1 MKKKKESF
9 MQGVLALMVSQVL
22 IKLLGLLYKLYLTNK
37 EGFGD
42 EGNAIYNS
50 GYQIYALLLTLS
62 SIGVPNAVS
71 KLVSERI
78 SVGNYKGAHRIFK
91 IALITFA
98 IIGLIGAGILFF
110 GAGTIARFNGIPEAE
125 LTLVALSPSIFFVAI
140 ISVFRGYFNGRASIK
155 TTANSQTLEQLFK
168 TLFTILVVEMIGMH
182 TGLNTT
188 LMAAGANLATTLA
201 IISSFIYLCVYFRI
215 YRKQIGNE
223 ILQSTTVNNKDK
235 SVLQIVKNI
244 LFVSIPMSLSSILSS
259 INKNVDAA
267 TVVNGI
273 KKFASE
279 AEAKIQYGILSGK
292 VDTLGTLPLSFN
304 IAFATALVPA
314 ISSAK
319 AKGDMK
325 SGIKRISFSILTTM
339 LIGLPCTV
347 GMIIFADPI
356 LNLLFPNAPQGAFLL
371 QICAVAI
378 VFAALI
384 QTVNGAL
391 QGLGRVFVPS
401 IALLCGV
408 VTKAILNVILTQ
420 IPPEQFVFGGAAGAA
435 FATVICQLIAFS
447 ISFVVLMK
455 TVKLNLSFV
464 KLVIKPVIA
473 TAMMAI
479 VSYVIY
485 TLLINAN
492 LEVIIFNLS
501 QTVPELL
508 KGIFVK
514 LSQNI
519 DRVVTILALIIA
531 VIVYALSVVALKVFN
546 KEEIMMIP
554 YGTKIYAMLMKMGI
568 YKPEKDI

>member
-1 MKKKKESF
+1 MFKKNKSKKESF
-9 MQGVLALMVSQVL
+9 MQGVLALMISQVL
-22 IKLLGLLYKLYLTNK
+22 IKLLGLVYKLYLTNK

-91 IALITFA
+91 IALFTFA
-98 IIGLIGAGILFF
+98 IIGLVGAGILFF
-110 GAGTIARFNGIPEAE
+110 GAGTIARFNGIPESE

-140 ISVFRGYFNGRASIK
+140 ISVFRGYFNGRSSIK

-168 TLFTILVVEMIGMH
+168 TAFTIIIVEIIGMN

-188 LMAAGANLATTLA
+188 LMAAGANLATTFA
-201 IISSFIYLCVYFRI
+201 IIASFIYLFTYFKI
-215 YRKQIGNE
+215 HRKEIGNE
-223 ILQSTTVNNKDK
+223 ILRETSIKSKDSDK
-235 SVLQIVKNI
+235 SIFQIVKSI

-279 AEAKIQYGILSGK
+279 AEAKVQYGILSGK

-319 AKGDMK
+319 AKGDIA
-325 SGIKRISFSILTTM
+325 SGIKRISFSILITM

-347 GMIIFADPI
+347 GMVVFAQPI
-356 LNLLFPNAPQGAFLL
+356 LQLLFPNAPDGAFIL

-384 QTVNGAL
+384 QTINGAL
-391 QGLGRVFVPS
+391 QGLGKVFVPA
-401 IALLCGV
+401 IALGCGV
-408 VTKAILNVILTQ
+408 ATKLVLNIILTQ
-420 IPPEQFVFGGAAGAA
+420 ISPDAFIFGGAAGAA
-435 FATVICQLIAFS
+435 FATVVCQMIAFT
-447 ISFVVLMK
+447 ISFIVLSK
-455 TVKLNLSFV
+455 TVKLNLSFS
-464 KLVIKPVIA
+464 KLVIKPIIA

-479 VSYVIY
+479 LSYAIY
-485 TLLINAN
+485 LILSGNLLINIGT
-492 LEVIIFNLS
+492 LTISSLSLQGIIPTRL
-501 QTVPELL
+501 
-508 KGIFVK
+508 
-514 LSQNI
+514 
-519 DRVVTILALIIA
+519 VTIVALIFAIIIY
-531 VIVYALSVVALKVFN
+531 VISILVLKIFT
-546 KEEIMMIP
+546 KEDILMIP
-554 YGTKIYAMLMKMGI
+554 YGGKIYDVLQKFGV
-568 YKPEKDI
+568 YPKDTEI